1 MNLSLFRFA
10 RLHQAAGALL
20 GLLFFAASAISATDP
35 DLVLDISLDPASRQ
49 FKATA
54 ELLVMTPTFHF
65 LLHESLRVTSARV
78 GEQIVTLER
87 SGGPKDYR
95 QWTVHLGKAKQK
107 LRIHYEGQLPPLA
120 RDHDHRSV
128 LGAMPP
134 MAAPEGSFLASGSG
148 WYPRPADLFSYRVT
162 LAVPYGQRALVAGK
176 RIAETLPAKAGES
189 YRASFDFSQPSDGI
203 DLMAGPWVVREKK
216 LTRAAQAPIY
226 LRTFF
231 PADLDAEPGLA
242 DAYLDETKTYIERYS
257 RQIGAYPY
265 SEFSIV
271 ASPLPTGF
279 GMPTLTYLGTEVLR
293 LPFIRKTSLGHEILH
308 NWWGNGV
315 YVDYAR
321 GNWSE
326 GLTTFMADYAY
337 KEDESAAAASEMR
350 LAWLRD
356 AAVFAGENPGALRDF
371 RARANAAGATVGYG
385 KSAMLF
391 VMLRDQLGKKAFE
404 QGLRQFWAS
413 QRFKVASWDDLQA
426 AFESAAG
433 EDLSAFFDAWLD
445 QKALP
450 DIAITRAE
458 TQALTPA
465 SLKAAGP
472 AEGTSGRKPRGKPHQ
487 LTITFSKQDAK
498 LPLRLPLEIRG
509 AGKRET
515 HWIAL
520 GSERE
525 SATLTLD
532 FAPQSLR
539 LDPEM
544 RVWRRLGASQLPP
557 ILRQWIAASAPQLV
571 NVARSPA
578 ENVAVNQLAG
588 RFFER
593 NAKLLTPSQLSA
605 ALSSKAPIL
614 FAGTHAEIDQALASA
629 GLPARPASLSKQ
641 GSAQVW
647 TVPEQPFQLAIISG
661 QDAAALNALQRGL
674 PHYGGQSW
682 LIFAQG
688 RAINK
693 GIWPASTPDITVAG
707 ATRKE
712 KK

>member
-1 MNLSLFRFA
+1 MKLSLFHYAHLR
-10 RLHQAAGALL
+10 HAAGALL
-20 GLLFFAASAISATDP
+20 GLLFFAASAISATEP
-35 DLVLDISLDPASRQ
+35 DLVLDLSLDPQSRQ
-49 FKATA
+49 FKASA
-54 ELLVMTPTFHF
+54 ELLVSTPTFHF

-78 GEQIVTLER
+78 GEQMVTLER
-87 SGGPKDYR
+87 SGGPKGYR
-95 QWTVHLGKAKQK
+95 QWTIHLGKAKQK
-107 LRIHYEGQLPPLA
+107 LRIQYEGQLPPLE
-120 RDHDHRSV
+120 RDRDHRSV
-128 LGAMPP
+128 LGGMPP

-148 WYPRPADLFSYRVT
+148 WYPRPAELFSYRVE

-176 RIAETLPAKAGES
+176 RLAETLPTKAGQS
-189 YRASFDFSQPSDGI
+189 YRASFEFSQPSDGI

-216 LTRAAQAPIY
+216 LTRAAQPPIY

-242 DAYLDETKTYIERYS
+242 EAYLDESKAYIERYS

-279 GMPTLTYLGTEVLR
+279 GMPTLTYLGAEVLR

-315 YVDYAR
+315 YVDYER

-356 AAVFAGENPGALRDF
+356 AAVFAGENPVALRDF
-371 RARANAAGATVGYG
+371 RSRANAAGATVGYG

-404 QGLRQFWAS
+404 QGIRQFWAA
-413 QRFKVASWDDLQA
+413 QRFKIAGWDDLQT
-426 AFESAAG
+426 AFEQASG
-433 EDLSAFFDAWLD
+433 ENLDAFFAAWLD
-445 QKALP
+445 QKTLP
-450 DIAITRAE
+450 DIAIAE
-458 TQALTPA
+458 AVSVPVTATAAQGESTP
-465 SLKAAGP
+465 S
-472 AEGTSGRKPRGKPHQ
+472 RKPRGKPHQ
-487 LTITFSKQDAK
+487 LNIRFSKQDAK

-509 AGKRET
+509 VGKRET
-515 HWIAL
+515 HWVTL
-520 GSERE
+520 GAERD
-525 SATLTLD
+525 SATLKLD

-539 LDPEM
+539 LDPDM

-557 ILRQWIAASAPQLV
+557 ILRQWMAASAPQLV
-571 NVARSPA
+571 NVARASA
-578 ENVAVNQLAG
+578 ENLAVNQLAG
-588 RFFER
+588 RFFEVKP
-593 NAKLLTPSQLSA
+593 KLLPPSQLGA
-605 ALSSKAPIL
+605 ALKSKAPVL
-614 FAGTHAEIDQALASA
+614 LAGTHAEIDQALASA
-629 GLPARPASLSKQ
+629 GLPGRPASLSKQ

-647 TVPEQPFQLAIISG
+647 TVADPAFQLAIISG

-693 GIWPASTPDITVAG
+693 GIWPASTPEIAVAG
-707 ATRKE
+707 TTRKE